1 MPIWSIFSSESNFCD
16 SSQRTGSVVSDTAV
30 ATSASEVKVDSMISA
45 RASAGTLSRSACCP
59 SSAARSTATAP
70 PRECP

>member
-45 RASAGTLSRSACCP
+45 RASAGVSSRSAC
-59 SSAARSTATAP
+59 
-70 PRECP
+70 